1 MKKLLVLLITT
12 FTISCFSQKALS
24 DKKYSM
30 DFIGGYYT
38 NLNSWEENG
47 ASGGYE
53 FSYNS
58 KTIVYSANITI
69 GFGISKN
76 KVTKDGYIQAF
87 IESDLLVG
95 KKFNLSNS
103 IAILPQSGI
112 GFLHYTN
119 HFQEEKK
126 YLIGFPVQA
135 KIYFFDDKKLSFGL
149 IPRVMINN
157 VQNNYSINF
166 TINTK
171 F

>member
-1 MKKLLVLLITT
+1 MAKIIFIIYFLSLN
-12 FTISCFSQKALS
+12 SFSQNKAS
-24 DKKYSM
+24 HKKYSM

-38 NLNSWEENG
+38 NLNSWKENG
-47 ASGGYE
+47 VSGGYE
-53 FSYNS
+53 FSYMP
-58 KTIVYSANITI
+58 KTIVYSANISM

-76 KVTKDGYIQAF
+76 RNTKDGYIQVF
-87 IESDLLVG
+87 FETDLLAG
-95 KKFNLSNS
+95 KKFNLTKS
-103 IAILPQSGI
+103 ISIIPQSGM

-126 YLIGFPVQA
+126 YIIGFPFQT
-135 KIYFFDDKKLSFGL
+135 KIYFFDNKNLSFGL

-157 VQNNYSINF
+157 IQNNYSINF